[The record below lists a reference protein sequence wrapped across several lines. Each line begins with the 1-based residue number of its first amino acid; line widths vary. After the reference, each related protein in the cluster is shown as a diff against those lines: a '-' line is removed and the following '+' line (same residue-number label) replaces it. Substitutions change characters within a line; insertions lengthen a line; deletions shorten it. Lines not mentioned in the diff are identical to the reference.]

1 MPRIDSRTVERSSK
15 ARRRRN
21 VASRRAADPHK
32 AGDEPSDRWLPGLLL
47 SLDKPFRFAGKLTS
61 LGAVGVILAAVIQ
74 YSSWRDEKNL
84 ARHKEELDSAIS
96 TFSEISGALS
106 AVMNLQQILF
116 FTHDAIHD
124 AKDAKDEQ
132 KINMLVIN
140 SKDILSQYMSLRTRL
155 RENIDVLTAKADLF
169 IDRPTTP
176 DSKRVELGP
185 EVPQVTSNRDVL
197 RKNRYDCERNMP
209 SSGVV
214 PVGSIPI
221 DWNLTRWHVATF
233 YYCLEE
239 IHSALLPIR
248 AWASVD
254 AKKDGANADE
264 KKATVALYAKNDDRG
279 GAIES
284 SSTKTDVNPKLSDD
298 NADTII
304 PDFDRQTTRL
314 NEFMAKSIRKI
325 EEIRLKTKENGFFQ
339 HQFCIFCNG

>member
-1 MPRIDSRTVERSSK
+1 MPRIDSHGAGNSSSK
-15 ARRRRN
+15 VRRRRN
-21 VASRRAADPHK
+21 VASRKAADPRK
-32 AGDEPSDRWLPGLLL
+32 VGDEPSRPWLAGLLL

-84 ARHKEELDSAIS
+84 ARHKEELDSAIA

-106 AVMNLQQILF
+106 AAMNLQQILF

-124 AKDAKDEQ
+124 AKDEQ
-132 KINMLVIN
+132 MTNMLVMN
-140 SKDILSQYMSLRTRL
+140 GRDILNQYTTLRTRL

-176 DSKRVELGP
+176 DAKRVEPGA
-185 EVPQVTSNRDVL
+185 EAPQVTSNRDVL
-197 RKNRYDCERNMP
+197 RKNRYDCERDMP
-209 SSGVV
+209 SSGTVM
-214 PVGSIPI
+214 VGSIPI
-221 DWNLTRWHVATF
+221 DWSLTRWHVATF

-248 AWASVD
+248 VWASVEAKRD
-254 AKKDGANADE
+254 AAKADE
-264 KKATVALYAKNDDRG
+264 RKAVAALYAKNDDQG
-279 GAIES
+279 GGIEPG
-284 SSTKTDVNPKLSDD
+284 STKIDVHPKLSDG

-325 EEIRLKTKENGFFQ
+325 EEIRLKTKENGFFR
-339 HQFCIFCNG
+339 HQLCPICEG

>member
-15 ARRRRN
+15 SRRKRN
-21 VASRRAADPHK
+21 VAARRAADPRK
-32 AGDEPSDRWLPGLLL
+32 AGDEPSRPWLAGLLL
-47 SLDKPFRFAGKLTS
+47 SLDQPFRFAGKLTS
-61 LGAVGVILAAVIQ
+61 LGALGVILAAVIQ

-116 FTHDAIHD
+116 FTHDAIRD
-124 AKDAKDEQ
+124 ARDAKDEQ
-132 KINMLVIN
+132 KVNMLVMN
-140 SKDILSQYMSLRTRL
+140 GKDILNQYMLLRTRL

-176 DSKRVELGP
+176 DSKRIELGP

-197 RKNRYDCERNMP
+197 RKNRYDCEQHMP
-209 SSGVV
+209 S
-214 PVGSIPI
+214 PHTLTVGNIPI

-248 AWASVD
+248 VWASVD
-254 AKKDGANADE
+254 AKKEGAKDDE
-264 KKATVALYAKNDDRG
+264 KKTMVALYAKNGDQG
-279 GAIES
+279 GAIEQ

-314 NEFMAKSIRKI
+314 NEFMVKSIRKI

>member
-1 MPRIDSRTVERSSK
+1 MPRIDSHSAGNSSSK
-15 ARRRRN
+15 IRRRRS
-21 VASRRAADPHK
+21 VASRKAADPHK
-32 AGDEPSDRWLPGLLL
+32 VGDEPSRPWLAGLLL

-84 ARHKEELDSAIS
+84 ARHKEELDSAIA

-106 AVMNLQQILF
+106 AAMNLQQILF
-116 FTHDAIHD
+116 FTHDAIQD
-124 AKDAKDEQ
+124 AEDAKDEQ
-132 KINMLVIN
+132 KISMLAMN
-140 SKDILSQYMSLRTRL
+140 GRDILNQYMTLRTRL

-176 DSKRVELGP
+176 DAKHVEPGP

-197 RKNRYDCERNMP
+197 RKNKYDCERDMP
-209 SSGVV
+209 TSHPVM
-214 PVGSIPI
+214 VGSIPI
-221 DWNLTRWHVATF
+221 DWSLTRWHVATF

-248 AWASVD
+248 VWASVE
-254 AKKDGANADE
+254 AKKDAVKADE
-264 KKATVALYAKNDDRG
+264 KRTVAALYAKNDDQG
-279 GAIES
+279 GIEPR
-284 SSTKTDVNPKLSDD
+284 STKIDVHPKPSDGKPD
-298 NADTII
+298 KII

-325 EEIRLKTKENGFFQ
+325 EEIRLKTKENGFFR
-339 HQFCIFCNG
+339 HQLCPICEG

>member
-1 MPRIDSRTVERSSK
+1 MPRIDSHGAGNSSSK
-15 ARRRRN
+15 IRRRRT
-21 VASRRAADPHK
+21 VASRKAADPHK
-32 AGDEPSDRWLPGLLL
+32 VGDEPLRPWLAGLLL

-84 ARHKEELDSAIS
+84 ARHKEELDSAIA

-106 AVMNLQQILF
+106 AAMNLQQILF
-116 FTHDAIHD
+116 FTHDAVHD
-124 AKDAKDEQ
+124 AKDAKDDQ
-132 KINMLVIN
+132 KINMLVMN
-140 SKDILSQYMSLRTRL
+140 GRDILNQYMKLRTTL

-176 DSKRVELGP
+176 DAKRVEPGP

-197 RKNRYDCERNMP
+197 RKNKYDCERDMP
-209 SSGVV
+209 SSRTVM
-214 PVGSIPI
+214 VGSIPI
-221 DWNLTRWHVATF
+221 DWSLTRWHVATF

-239 IHSALLPIR
+239 IHSALLPVR
-248 AWASVD
+248 VWASVE
-254 AKKDGANADE
+254 ANKDGAKADE
-264 KKATVALYAKNDDRG
+264 KKAGAALYSKNDDQG
-279 GAIES
+279 GIAPG
-284 SSTKTDVNPKLSDD
+284 STKIDVHPKLSDG

-325 EEIRLKTKENGFFQ
+325 EEIRLKTKENGFFR
-339 HQFCIFCNG
+339 HQLCPICEG